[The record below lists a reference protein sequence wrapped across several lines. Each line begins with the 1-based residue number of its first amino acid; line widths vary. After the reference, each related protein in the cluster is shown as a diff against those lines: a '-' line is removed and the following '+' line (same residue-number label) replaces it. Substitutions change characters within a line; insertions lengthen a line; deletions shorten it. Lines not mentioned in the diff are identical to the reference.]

1 MLKTIR
7 PAALAVAT
15 LLPLAAATTPAVAA
29 DGGVSLK
36 IAHFLPP
43 GAPAQKQVMEPWCK
57 TLGEQS
63 GGRIACQFYPA
74 MQLGGTP
81 AQLVDLAKNGVADIV
96 WTAPGYSAGR
106 FPIVETMEL
115 PFVVRDGLS
124 GSRAAWDFYQRHAA
138 AEFAAYKV
146 LAVHVDGGVA
156 FHTAG
161 KPITAVDSLKGQ
173 KLRASTRM
181 VSKLLAAL
189 GATPVNMPPAQVT
202 EAISK
207 GVVDG
212 AMGAWE
218 VVTPT
223 KLQEVTKF
231 HTQPPSGQPYYST
244 TVLTLLM
251 NKERYQ
257 SLPADLKAV
266 IDRNSGPVL
275 VESFG
280 QVWDQVTADTRT
292 LVAREGGSIQN
303 QEPADYEAM
312 RAAAASVEAEWR
324 QDIAK
329 RGIDGAA
336 LATDARAL
344 AAR

>member
-1 MLKTIR
+1 MLKSIR
-7 PAALAVAT
+7 PAAFALAA
-15 LLPLAAATTPAVAA
+15 LLPHIVASPAAAA
-29 DGGVSLK
+29 DGVSLK
-36 IAHFLPP
+36 ITHFLPP
-43 GAPAQKQVMEPWCK
+43 GAPAQQQVLEPWCK
-57 TLGEQS
+57 SLGEQS
-63 GGRIACQFYPA
+63 GGRISCQFYPA

-106 FPIVETMEL
+106 FPIIETMEL

-124 GSRAAWDFYQRHAA
+124 GSRAAWDFYQRHAVE
-138 AEFAAYKV
+138 EFAAYKV

-156 FHTAG
+156 IHTAG
-161 KPITAVDSLKGQ
+161 KPISGLDSLKGQ

-181 VSKLLAAL
+181 VSKMLAAV
-189 GATPVNMPPAQVT
+189 GAIPVNMPPAQVT

-231 HTQPPSGQPYYST
+231 HTQPPAGQPYYST

-257 SLPADLKAV
+257 SLPPDLKAV
-266 IDRNSGPVL
+266 IDRNSGPAL
-275 VESFG
+275 VDSFG
-280 QVWDQVTADTRT
+280 QVWDRVTADTRA
-292 LVAREGGSIQN
+292 LVGKEGGSILN
-303 QEPADYEAM
+303 QDSADYEAM
-312 RAAAASVEAEWR
+312 RTAAAPVETEWR
-324 QDIAK
+324 QDVAK
-329 RGIDGAA
+329 RGLDGAA
-336 LATDARAL
+336 LAADARAL

>member
-1 MLKTIR
+1 MMTSIR
-7 PAALAVAT
+7 STAFALAA
-15 LLPLAAATTPAVAA
+15 LLPLAAATPATAA
-29 DGGVSLK
+29 GGLTLK

-63 GGRIACQFYPA
+63 GGRVTCQFYPA

-81 AQLVDLAKNGVADIV
+81 AQLVDLVKNGVADIV

-106 FPIVETMEL
+106 FPIIETMEL

-124 GSRAAWDFYQRHAA
+124 GSRAAWDFYQRHAVE
-138 AEFAAYKV
+138 EFAAYKV

-161 KPITAVDSLKGQ
+161 RPIAGTDSLKGQ

-181 VSKLLAAL
+181 VSKMLAAL

-223 KLQEVTKF
+223 KLQEVTRF

-244 TVLTLLM
+244 TVLTVLM
-251 NKERYQ
+251 NRERYQ

-266 IDRNSGPVL
+266 IDRNSGPAL

-280 QVWDQVTADTRT
+280 EVWDRVTAETRR
-292 LVAREGGSIQN
+292 LVAGEGGTIRN
-303 QEPADYEAM
+303 QDPADYEAM
-312 RAAAASVEAEWR
+312 RAAAAPVEAEWR

-336 LATDARAL
+336 LVADARAL

>member
-1 MLKTIR
+1 MMTSIR
-7 PAALAVAT
+7 STAFALAT
-15 LLPLAAATTPAVAA
+15 LLPLAAATPAAA
-29 DGGVSLK
+29 AGGLPLK

-63 GGRIACQFYPA
+63 DGRITCQFYPA

-81 AQLVDLAKNGVADIV
+81 AQLVDLVKNGVADIV

-106 FPIVETMEL
+106 FPIIETMEL

-124 GSRAAWDFYQRHAA
+124 GSRAAWDFYQRHAVE
-138 AEFAAYKV
+138 EFAAYKV

-161 KPITAVDSLKGQ
+161 RPIAGTDSLKGQ

-181 VSKLLAAL
+181 VSKMLAAL

-223 KLQEVTKF
+223 KLQEVTRF

-244 TVLTLLM
+244 TVLTVLM
-251 NKERYQ
+251 NRERYQ

-266 IDRNSGPVL
+266 IDRNSGPAL

-280 QVWDQVTADTRT
+280 EVWDRVTAETRR
-292 LVAREGGSIQN
+292 LVAGEGGTIRN
-303 QEPADYEAM
+303 QDPADYEAM
-312 RAAAASVEAEWR
+312 RAAAAPVEAEWR
-324 QDIAK
+324 QDIAR

-336 LATDARAL
+336 LVADARAL

>member
-1 MLKTIR
+1 MLNSIW
-7 PAALAVAT
+7 PAALALAT
-15 LLPLAAATTPAVAA
+15 LLPLAAATPATAA
-29 DGGVSLK
+29 DGVSLK
-36 IAHFLPP
+36 ITHFLPP
-43 GAPAQKQVMEPWCK
+43 GAPAQKQVLEPWCK

-63 GGRIACQFYPA
+63 GGRITCQFYPA

-106 FPIVETMEL
+106 FPIIETMEL

-124 GSRAAWDFYQRHAA
+124 GSRAAWDFYQRHAVE
-138 AEFAAYKV
+138 EFAAYKV

-161 KPITAVDSLKGQ
+161 KPVTGLDSLKGQ

-181 VSKLLAAL
+181 VSKMLAAL
-189 GATPVNMPPAQVT
+189 GAVPVNMPPAQVT

-231 HTQPPSGQPYYST
+231 HTQPPSGQPFYST
-244 TVLTLLM
+244 TVLALLM

-266 IDRNSGPVL
+266 IDRNSGPTL

-280 QVWDQVTADTRT
+280 QVWDHVTADTRA
-292 LVAREGGSIQN
+292 LVAGEGGTIQN
-303 QEPADYEAM
+303 QNPADYEAM
-312 RAAAASVEAEWR
+312 RAAAAPVEAEWR

-336 LATDARAL
+336 LAADARAL

>member
-7 PAALAVAT
+7 PAAFALAT
-15 LLPLAAATTPAVAA
+15 LLPLAVSNPAAAA
-29 DGGVSLK
+29 EGVSLK
-36 IAHFLPP
+36 ITHFLPP

-57 TLGEQS
+57 ALGEQS

-106 FPIVETMEL
+106 FPVIETMEL

-124 GSRAAWDFYQRHAA
+124 GSRAAWDFYQRHAVE
-138 AEFAAYKV
+138 EFAAYKV

-161 KPITAVDSLKGQ
+161 KPIAAVDSLRGQ

-181 VSKLLAAL
+181 VSKLLTAL

-207 GVVDG
+207 GIVDG

-231 HTQPPSGQPYYST
+231 HTQPPAGQPYYST

-251 NKERYQ
+251 NRERYQ

-266 IDRNSGPVL
+266 IDRNSGPAL

-280 QVWDQVTADTRT
+280 QVWDRVTADTRT
-292 LVAREGGSIQN
+292 LVAKDGGTIQN
-303 QEPADYEAM
+303 QDPADYEAM
-312 RAAAASVEAEWR
+312 RAAAAPVEAEWR

-336 LATDARAL
+336 LVTDARAL